1 MTSLAPCARFSREM
15 NDFLQAHPDTQY
27 VDLLIA
33 DMNWSRAWQAHRAG
47 ELAQGV

>member
-33 DMNWSRAWQAHRAG
+33 DMN
-47 ELAQGV
+47 GVVRG